1 MTDKQLKEGNN
12 LNGQDK
18 YITRLFDTLQ
28 NDVDFTINLEDGYR
42 RRIADVMT
50 SIKSEIHER
59 FEKL

>member
-42 RRIADVMT
+42 CRIADVMT
-50 SIKSEIHER
+50 SIKREIHER

>member
-28 NDVDFTINLEDGYR
+28 NNVDFTINLEDGYR
-42 RRIADVMT
+42 HRIADVMT
-50 SIKSEIHER
+50 SIKREIRER